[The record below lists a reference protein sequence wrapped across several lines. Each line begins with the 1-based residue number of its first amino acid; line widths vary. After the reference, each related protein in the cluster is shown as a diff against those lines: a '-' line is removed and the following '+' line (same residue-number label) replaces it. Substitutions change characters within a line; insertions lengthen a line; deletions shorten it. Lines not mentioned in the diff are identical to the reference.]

1 MSGLALVASQLG
13 AEVTA
18 SDRSRSIF
26 TETMEEAGLSVA
38 IGHREANV
46 PADSELVIS
55 AAIPA
60 NNVEREIARGQGQ
73 SEIYRSDLLAELT
86 HLRRCVA
93 IAGTHGKTTTTAIL
107 VHVLERCGADP
118 AFIIGGLLRS
128 AGGHARWGD
137 GVLVVEADESDR
149 SLLKYDVDLAVLL
162 NAELDHH
169 AHYQSDAEVQ
179 EVFGRFLANAREAIV
194 AAEPELLTLREGPII
209 EIPPVADR
217 QVVSGRQ
224 TFNFEGTRV
233 ELPMQGVHNAA
244 NAAAA
249 LCVAKTLG
257 VAIPDAAA
265 ALASFPGIARRF
277 EFVGRSP
284 VGAVVFDDYGHHPT
298 EVASAVLA
306 ARELEP
312 ERLIAVFQPH
322 LFSRTA
328 HFTEEFAQA
337 LGGADIVFVC
347 DVYPAR
353 ELAEDWPGV
362 SGRVIVDALLEAG
375 MEDVRW
381 TPALDEAERQLT
393 AELDAG
399 DVCLVVGAG
408 DVGTL
413 GPQLVTDPEPAAGRL
428 LT

>member
-26 TETMEEAGLSVA
+26 TETLEEAGLPVS

-46 PADSELVIS
+46 PADAELVIS

-60 NNVEREIARGQGQ
+60 DNVERDVAQRRGQP
-73 SEIYRSDLLAELT
+73 EIYRSDLLAELT

-93 IAGTHGKTTTTAIL
+93 VAGTHGKTTTTAML
-107 VHVLERCGADP
+107 VHILERCGADP

-169 AHYQSDAEVQ
+169 AHYQSNADVLA
-179 EVFGRFLANAREAIV
+179 VFGRFLEGADEAVI
-194 AAEPELLTLREGPII
+194 AAEPELLALRAGPVI
-209 EIPPVADR
+209 EIPAVADR
-217 QVVSGRQ
+217 RVASGRQ
-224 TFNFEGTRV
+224 TFDFEGTRV
-233 ELPMQGVHNAA
+233 ELPMQGAHNAA

-249 LCVAKTLG
+249 LCVAKSLG
-257 VAIPDAAA
+257 IAVADAAA
-265 ALASFPGIARRF
+265 ALAGFPGIARRF
-277 EFVGRSP
+277 EFIGRSP
-284 VGAVVFDDYGHHPT
+284 AGVGVFDDYGHHPT
-298 EVASAVLA
+298 EVASAVGA
-306 ARELEP
+306 ARDLAP
-312 ERLIAVFQPH
+312 DRLIVVFQPH

-328 HFTEEFAQA
+328 HFTEEFAKA
-337 LGGADIVFVC
+337 LTGADIVFVC

-353 ELAEDWPGV
+353 ELAADWPGV

-375 MEDVRW
+375 AEDVRW
-381 TPALDEAERQLT
+381 APTLDEAERQLR
-393 AELDAG
+393 AELAAG
-399 DVCLVVGAG
+399 DLCLVVGAG

-413 GPQLVTDPEPAAGRL
+413 GPRLVADAVAPAP
-428 LT
+428 